1 MSAMR
6 QRELR
11 EAIEESPLAT
21 LIDVTMQQLL
31 GFPAYLI
38 LNTSGQRHYSK
49 GTSRES
55 SSGMGCYI
63 V

>member
-38 LNTSGQRHYSK
+38 LNTSGPRHYSK